1 MTAEVQLATYFA
13 DLQPELAEFGK
24 ALRTKLRKRL
34 PGLFEV
40 VYVYA
45 RQGKLVIAYSPTAN
59 GYEALCS
66 LALHAN
72 SVQLFFAQGPQ
83 LAKADPQ
90 KLLQGRGKTAR
101 YVALQSLAEF
111 DRPEVEALLAAAVS
125 LAELRLDPKAK
136 GAVII
141 KAEEQKRRAARAD
154 SKAATPRQTSARR
167 RP

>member
-1 MTAEVQLATYFA
+1 MTAEAQLATYFA
-13 DLQPELAEFGK
+13 DLEPELAEFGK
-24 ALRTKLRKRL
+24 ALRAKLRKRL

-40 VYVYA
+40 VYLYA
-45 RQGKLVIAYSPTAN
+45 RQGKLAN

-111 DRPEVEALLAAAVS
+111 DRQEVEALLAAAVS

-136 GAVII
+136 GTVII
-141 KAEEQKRRAARAD
+141 KAEEQKRRTQRAD
-154 SKAATPRQTSARR
+154 SKASRPRQTSARR

>member
-1 MTAEVQLATYFA
+1 MTAEAQLATYFA
-13 DLQPELAEFGK
+13 DLEPELAEFGK

-40 VYVYA
+40 VYLYE

-83 LAKADPQ
+83 LTKVDPH
-90 KLLQGRGKTAR
+90 KLLQGRGKMVR
-101 YVALQSLAEF
+101 YVALPSLAAF

-125 LAELRLDPKAK
+125 LAKLRLDPKAK

-141 KAEEQKRRAARAD
+141 KAEEQKRRAQRAD
-154 SKAATPRQTSARR
+154 SKATPRQASARR
-167 RP
+167 P